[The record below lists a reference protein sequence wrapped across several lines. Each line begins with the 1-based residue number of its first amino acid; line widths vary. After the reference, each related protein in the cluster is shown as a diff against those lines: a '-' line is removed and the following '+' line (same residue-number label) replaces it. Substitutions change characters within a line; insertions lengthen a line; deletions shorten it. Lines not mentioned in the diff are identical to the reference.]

1 MGRTFGG
8 FEILWWLC
16 GEYIGLSSSYKQP
29 KYEEYNMDTA
39 MFQNVKYR
47 SALDY
52 ISTDEY
58 NKQKVTHSR
67 RFSFGVS
74 SGILSA
80 L

>member
-1 MGRTFGG
+1 
-8 FEILWWLC
+8 
-16 GEYIGLSSSYKQP
+16 
-29 KYEEYNMDTA
+29 MDTA

-58 NKQKVTHSR
+58 NKQKVTHAR